1 MVLKKKKRIIIFFKT
16 SPILCYMIYMSVIMT
31 LHSPL
36 FIKFK
41 NKSSGSV
48 GERLKQPQ
56 IDSIIPIHVLIA
68 IDAVV

>member
-1 MVLKKKKRIIIFFKT
+1 
-16 SPILCYMIYMSVIMT
+16 MIYMSVVMT

-68 IDAVV
+68 KVNAVV

>member
-1 MVLKKKKRIIIFFKT
+1 
-16 SPILCYMIYMSVIMT
+16 MIYMSVVMT

-36 FIKFK
+36 FIKFE

-56 IDSIIPIHVLIA
+56 IDSIIAIHVLIGKVN
-68 IDAVV
+68 AVV

>member
-1 MVLKKKKRIIIFFKT
+1 
-16 SPILCYMIYMSVIMT
+16 MIYMSVVMT

-36 FIKFK
+36 FIKFE

-68 IDAVV
+68 EVDAVV